1 MALCWRGARLTA
13 GDSARVPVTGGG
25 NGFGGCEN
33 PFGGRRCARYL
44 VRVNNTGGLK
54 AVFVVAAAL
63 AAAGCTTGEGQPSKQ
78 DKHFDVTGYGKLK
91 PGMSKQDALA
101 TGELAAT
108 GAGKSGSC
116 EDYRYQ
122 GAPQPDA
129 AELAAEAEIEQKL
142 AAAQKAADEA
152 EAAVGPAPG
161 ANAGAAAYAD
171 HAAKLAASAQLSA
184 KATELIAQ
192 STERIAK
199 RAEAREANG
208 GVLFAGDR
216 IRLMV
221 PPPGVTAAKDVGKG
235 ATVDQVKAAFPSAAQ
250 KDDKTLDVPV
260 PDQRGVVLSFRFT
273 DGKLDTFVLFN
284 AEAKCS

>member
-1 MALCWRGARLTA
+1 M
-13 GDSARVPVTGGG
+13 RVK
-25 NGFGGCEN
+25 N
-33 PFGGRRCARYL
+33 L
-44 VRVNNTGGLK
+44 GGLK
-54 AVFVVAAAL
+54 ALFVVAAAL
-63 AAAGCTTGEGQPSKQ
+63 AAVGCTSGDQQPSAQ
-78 DKHFDVTGYGKLK
+78 EKHFDVTGFGKLK

-108 GAGKSGSC
+108 GAGKSGTC

-122 GAPQPDA
+122 GAPQPGA

-161 ANAGAAAYAD
+161 ANAGAAAYAA
-171 HAAKLAASAQLSA
+171 HAEKLAASAQLAA
-184 KATELIAQ
+184 KATELIAE

-208 GVLFAGDR
+208 GVLFAGDK
-216 IRLMV
+216 IRMIL
-221 PPPGVTAAKDVGKG
+221 PPPGVTAAKNVGKG
-235 ATVDQVKAAFPSAAQ
+235 ATVDQVKAAYPNAAQ

-260 PDQRGVVLSFRFT
+260 PDQQGVVLSFRFT
-273 DGKLDTFVLFN
+273 DGKLDSFLLFN
-284 AEAKCS
+284 SDAKCS